1 MINLGLCIK
10 IKTAKRQH
18 QDGTKPALWVR
29 EVGRLAEGPFPQ
41 EFQDLL
47 RKKKTPPAWE
57 THPVAVAAKDAGV
70 TACPLGFF
78 IDGARH
84 SNQERHRLS

>member
-1 MINLGLCIK
+1 MRGMINLGLCIK

-47 RKKKTPPAWE
+47 RKKK
-57 THPVAVAAKDAGV
+57 HPSSVGKASSGGGGKGRR
-70 TACPLGFF
+70 G
-78 IDGARH
+78 H
-84 SNQERHRLS
+84 SMSPRLLHRRGKAL